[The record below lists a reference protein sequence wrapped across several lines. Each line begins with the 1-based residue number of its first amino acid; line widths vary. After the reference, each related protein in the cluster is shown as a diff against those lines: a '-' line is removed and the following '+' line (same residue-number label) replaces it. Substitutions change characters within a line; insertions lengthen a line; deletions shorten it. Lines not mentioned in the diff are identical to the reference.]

1 MFLEDSSSNVVAST
15 PDSSN
20 FSDEKLAVSENES
33 DQKEDSSAKEEI
45 MDESS
50 EIITPEGR

>member
-15 PDSSN
+15 PDFSN